1 MINYYVVLE
10 IPNFSDQTVIKKAYR
25 KLSKKYHPD
34 VNKDPFASSYFL
46 KINEAYNFLTDEN
59 KRMLLHQFLYIHEV
73 SKATNNNYQTK
84 HQETYTQN
92 QQQNSS
98 GVEPII
104 HLFSA
109 DKKHFV
115 LNDHILLQWSVSQC
129 KSDTINVF
137 ENVAFSGTHY
147 LKIDHFAEEIIVLMT
162 VVGFND
168 KEYKYQIKLQY
179 SNKNPAKRAFQ
190 QIKSQYPNA
199 DEIHFKKETFLGL
212 HARIH
217 KNEFKNRMILLESLF
232 LILTVLFFLTTAKT
246 LVFFLLL
253 ILSWIIFSQCY
264 KRIHD
269 TEKYKYKIGYLLI
282 PIYNLFIIS
291 KLFVLD
297 SESEINEFGMIPEKS
312 TNNFK
317 DWISNG
323 FKVLNKQLTL
333 LQKLSMG
340 TFVLLMFL
348 VTIKTI
354 IPFKETF
361 AELTSHYTT
370 SSKQS
375 KGTVYYD
382 YFLVFNNNIS
392 VNVSEDY
399 FHEVVVRKTYDTFK
413 IALKNSYEAEYVIL
427 INSKNNDRERLN
439 LGLLQ
444 SNNPALIIAVLLF
457 LSQLYVWRNLTAPA
471 ELKFANAYMVFVMI
485 IYIYVIFKAIF

>member
-10 IPNFSDQTVIKKAYR
+10 IPNFSDQAVVKKAYR

-59 KRMLLHQFLYIHEV
+59 KRMLLHQFLYLHEV
-73 SKATNNNYQTK
+73 SKATKDNYQTK
-84 HQETYTQN
+84 YKETYTQN
-92 QQQNSS
+92 QQQNTS

-129 KSDTINVF
+129 KSVTINVF
-137 ENVAFSGTHY
+137 GNVDFSGTHY
-147 LKIDHFAEEIIVLMT
+147 LKIAHFAEEIIVLMT

-232 LILTVLFFLTTAKT
+232 LILTVLFFLTTAKA

-282 PIYNLFIIS
+282 PIYNFFIIS

-297 SESEINEFGMIPEKS
+297 SEPQVNEFGMIPEKS
-312 TNNFK
+312 TDNFK
-317 DWISNG
+317 DWIANG
-323 FKVLNKQLTL
+323 FKILNKQVTL

-340 TFVLLMFL
+340 TFFLLTFI
-348 VTIKTI
+348 VTFKAIT
-354 IPFKETF
+354 PFNETY
-361 AELTSHYTT
+361 AKLTSHYVT
-370 SSKQS
+370 SSKPS
-375 KGTVYYD
+375 RGIIYYS
-382 YFLVFNNNIS
+382 YFLVFNHNVS

-399 FHEVVVRKTYDTFK
+399 FHEVVQKRTYDTFK
-413 IALKNSYEAEYVIL
+413 IALKNNYEADYVKL
-427 INSKNNDRERLN
+427 INSKSNDTVRLN

-457 LSQLYVWRNLTAPA
+457 LSQLYVWRNLTKPA
-471 ELKFANAYMVFVMI
+471 ELKFANGYMVFIMI
-485 IYIYVIFKAIF
+485 VYLYAIFVTLF

>member
-10 IPNFSDQTVIKKAYR
+10 IPNFSDQPVIKKAYR
-25 KLSKKYHPD
+25 TLSKKYHPD

-46 KINEAYNFLTDEN
+46 KINEAYNFLMDAN
-59 KRMLLHQFLYIHEV
+59 KRMLLHQFLYIQEV
-73 SKATNNNYQTK
+73 SKTTKTNSQAKYQ
-84 HQETYTQN
+84 ENSTQN
-92 QQQNSS
+92 PQQNSG
-98 GVEPII
+98 GVEPVI

-109 DKKHFV
+109 DKKDYV
-115 LNDHILLQWSVSQC
+115 LNDHILLQWNVSQC
-129 KSDTINVF
+129 KSVNINVF
-137 ENVAFSGTHY
+137 GNVDFSGTHY

-179 SNKNPAKRAFQ
+179 SNKNPTRKAFQ
-190 QIKSQYPNA
+190 KIKSQYPDA
-199 DEIHFKKETFLGL
+199 DEIHFKKETFFGL
-212 HARIH
+212 HARIS
-217 KNEFKNRMILLESLF
+217 KTEFKNRMILLGSSF
-232 LILTVLFFLTTAKT
+232 FILSVFFFTTTAKT

-253 ILSWIIFSQCY
+253 MLSWIIFSQCY

-269 TEKYKYKIGYLLI
+269 TVKYKYKVGFLLI
-282 PIYNLFIIS
+282 PMYNLFIIS
-291 KLFVLD
+291 KLFILD
-297 SESEINEFGMIPEKS
+297 SESDVNEFGMIPEKS
-312 TNNFK
+312 NHTFK
-317 DWISNG
+317 NWIANG
-323 FKVLNKQLTL
+323 FKLLNKQLTL

-375 KGTVYYD
+375 KGTIYYD

-471 ELKFANAYMVFVMI
+471 ELKFANAYIVFVMI